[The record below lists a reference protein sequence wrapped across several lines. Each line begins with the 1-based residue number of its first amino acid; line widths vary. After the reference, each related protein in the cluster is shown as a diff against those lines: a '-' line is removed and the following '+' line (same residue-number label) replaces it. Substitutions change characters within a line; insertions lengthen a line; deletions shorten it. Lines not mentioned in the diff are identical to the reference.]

1 MRLYCV
7 QRLHYVLH
15 LYRICIASL
24 LRTAPL
30 LRTVLLQCLESWV
43 PGDCHRSVN
52 RHTGAITSSWPQDQ
66 FSHLAQPQCCC
77 VSSQSNEMSH
87 GMSFILQ
94 PAVEQSQILGLFGRK
109 REREKETGKE
119 RERERERE
127 KGEAASFCSYLS
139 PRMPTTL
146 HHDSRRAQP
155 KRGEA
160 FVGFSKKTSSF
171 HRADAIQRSTHCAS
185 SENVPCGCVSHKVQW
200 RCLNAVI

>member
-1 MRLYCV
+1 MAC
-7 QRLHYVLH
+7 
-15 LYRICIASL
+15 
-24 LRTAPL
+24 PL
-30 LRTVLLQCLESWV
+30 SCNQPLNSHKSSVCLGE
-43 PGDCHRSVN
+43 
-52 RHTGAITSSWPQDQ
+52 
-66 FSHLAQPQCCC
+66 
-77 VSSQSNEMSH
+77 
-87 GMSFILQ
+87 
-94 PAVEQSQILGLFGRK
+94 
-109 REREKETGKE
+109 REREKKRQEK

-185 SENVPCGCVSHKVQW
+185 SENVPCGCFSGGVVQI
-200 RCLNAVI
+200 RSSGI